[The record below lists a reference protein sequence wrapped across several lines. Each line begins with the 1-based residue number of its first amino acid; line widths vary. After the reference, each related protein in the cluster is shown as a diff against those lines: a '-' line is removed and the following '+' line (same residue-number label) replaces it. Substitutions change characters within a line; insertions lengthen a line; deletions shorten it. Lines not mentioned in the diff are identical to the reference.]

1 MALGLFDRERPNHG
15 QGALFVFEV
24 LVVGSLALGNPY
36 WTWVTHV
43 GFPTWVTQV
52 QRGFSHVG
60 YPPGFFHFSPGFGQ
74 I

>member
-36 WTWVTHV
+36 WTWVSHV
-43 GFPTWVTQV
+43 GFPTWVTHQ
-52 QRGFSHVG
+52 GFSI
-60 YPPGFFHFSPGFGQ
+60 SPQVLAKFEDFPK
-74 I
+74 